1 MNNRELDKKRK
12 KAQARRAEAKVK
24 RTKLLKATRFEKV
37 DDGWKIPDRFM
48 TGKTHD

>member
-24 RTKLLKATRFEKV
+24 RTKLLKASRFEKA
-37 DDGWKIPDRFM
+37 DGGWKLPESFI
-48 TGKTHD
+48 TGENP